1 MDTATPSPI
10 FRSLVY
16 QEHRSPFRQVIREYE
31 AGELDLDAPYQRG
44 HVWGPRRRVELL
56 RSLTMGMP
64 VSGIW
69 LNDRGI
75 MHPRV
80 VIDGKQRITTVTM
93 WLSGEIAVPADWF
106 PAEVLLDPHADTVT
120 YSGLSKPGQLGWANS
135 ALVTVYTTR
144 FTGADHLDR
153 ERDVFDLVNFGGVS
167 QGEVDDDR

>member
-1 MDTATPSPI
+1 MAPPAPI

-16 QEHRSPFRQVIREYE
+16 NEHRSPFRQVVREHE
-31 AGELDLDAPYQRG
+31 LGELDLDAPYQRG
-44 HVWGPRRRVELL
+44 HVWGHQRRVELL

-75 MHPRV
+75 MNARA

-93 WLSGEIAVPADWF
+93 WLRGEIAVPSHWF
-106 PAEVLLDPHADTVT
+106 PAEVLMDPHADTVT
-120 YSGLSKPGQLGWANS
+120 YAGLSKSGQFGWANT

-144 FTGADHLDR
+144 FTGEDHLDR
-153 ERDVFDLVNFGGVS
+153 ERDVFNLVNFGGVP
-167 QGEVDDDR
+167 QGEADADR